1 MSKSLL
7 FSRYATN
14 NWTPG
19 RGLFIP
25 TYPCFNYFP
34 TQIIFRSWI
43 ASFKIFLVSFALTAF
58 KYCAPPLLHF
68 QIEISNFLPEK
79 LFTTGKK
86 TQQGKNCAV
95 KWLFWENILF
105 LWCVILKVR
114 LYLYLYLICFFICQ
128 CACFISYHFQRWI
141 FLKVLVWTI
150 SLNYTR
156 TLKDAQLTSCW
167 MVQGLLH
174 RQFIFGKQSL
184 SLFRGNTA
192 CQQNRRCNFSH
203 FLDMVEIGLFFFFFS

>member
-1 MSKSLL
+1 MLEKNASIMNKSLL

-86 TQQGKNCAV
+86 IQQGKNCAV

-150 SLNYTR
+150 REL
-156 TLKDAQLTSCW
+156 
-167 MVQGLLH
+167 
-174 RQFIFGKQSL
+174 
-184 SLFRGNTA
+184 
-192 CQQNRRCNFSH
+192 
-203 FLDMVEIGLFFFFFS
+203 